1 MGVTFGLILTRE
13 FFLIRE
19 EKNTMNTK
27 GIVGTNTLKYFI
39 KTVLQSEKI
48 IRGKQV
54 SQGRQV
60 DSGKSEKKSHTFHKF

>member
-39 KTVLQSEKI
+39 KTVLQSEKV

-54 SQGRQV
+54 SQGRHV
-60 DSGKSEKKSHTFHKF
+60 DSGKSEKKSHTFHKL